1 MQKVVTTGF
10 IQFSRFVL
18 GRQPPVCVTASFV
31 IIAMGLGIQPD
42 DTLAVI
48 VRSPHQAGFGVGYH
62 TISTD
67 ETDCQGNLRVGE

>member
-1 MQKVVTTGF
+1 
-10 IQFSRFVL
+10 
-18 GRQPPVCVTASFV
+18 
-31 IIAMGLGIQPD
+31 MGLGIQPD

-67 ETDCQGNLRVGE
+67 ETD